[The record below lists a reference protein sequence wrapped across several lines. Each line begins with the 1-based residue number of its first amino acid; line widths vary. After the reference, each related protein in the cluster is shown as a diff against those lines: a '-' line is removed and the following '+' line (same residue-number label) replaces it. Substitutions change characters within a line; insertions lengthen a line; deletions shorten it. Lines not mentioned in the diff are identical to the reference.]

1 MWNSILGHYN
11 IENDQGLLQNGI
23 IIPKQ
28 PGAGT
33 CVVPMCRSC
42 MAGKTKQV
50 RHKIIHHTTN
60 SEYTAVLKK
69 KNLKS
74 GDQVNTDYYECRLKG
89 RFQYTKGKE
98 DSKEMLL
105 EVQSSLIMLQD
116 LSRYIT
122 KSL

>member
-1 MWNSILGHYN
+1 
-11 IENDQGLLQNGI
+11 
-23 IIPKQ
+23 
-28 PGAGT
+28 
-33 CVVPMCRSC
+33 

-50 RHKIIHHTTN
+50 GHKIIHHTPN

-98 DSKEMLL
+98 DSKEILLGVRSLLTML
-105 EVQSSLIMLQD
+105 ED
-116 LSRYIT
+116 LSKYIT
-122 KSL
+122 KSLWVQLIQSVAKKTVNIRYLI